1 MHCEGR
7 LTQQVL
13 TTEYHAVMLHDG
25 GGHVGLGGEGPPG
38 GGAQGAQGALGGGTF
53 DD

>member
-25 GGHVGLGGEGPPG
+25 GGHVGLGQGPPG

>member
-1 MHCEGR
+1 MHREGR

-25 GGHVGLGGEGPPG
+25 GHVGLGQGPPG